1 MKKIYKIEID
11 CANCAN
17 KIENKLKKL
26 DGINSV
32 NINFM
37 MSKMTVDYKDNIN
50 IEEKLKEII
59 KISKKVDLDFE
70 LKEV

>member
-1 MKKIYKIEID
+1 MKRIYKIEID

-32 NINFM
+32 NINFI
-37 MSKMTVDYKDNIN
+37 MSKMTIDYKDNIN